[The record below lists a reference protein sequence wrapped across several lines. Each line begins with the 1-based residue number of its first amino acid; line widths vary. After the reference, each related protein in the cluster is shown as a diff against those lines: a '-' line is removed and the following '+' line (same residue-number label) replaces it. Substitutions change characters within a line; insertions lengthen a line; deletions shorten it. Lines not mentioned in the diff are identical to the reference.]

1 MASIERTA
9 YPRLGK
15 RMSNEELCAR
25 YELTERER
33 RFVGRNAS
41 GDRKRLT
48 LAVLPKTRQ
57 QLGYFPSLKEVPGQI
72 VKYLSGQLG
81 FPFGYPCWIT
91 LG

>member
-15 RMSNEELCAR
+15 RMSAEELRIR
-25 YELTERER
+25 YELTEQER

-41 GDRKRLT
+41 GDRQRLT
-48 LAVLPKTRQ
+48 LAVLLKTRQ
-57 QLGYFPSLKEVPGQI
+57 RLGYFPSLKEVPGQI

-81 FPFGYPCWIT
+81 FSVRTRLWPF
-91 LG
+91 